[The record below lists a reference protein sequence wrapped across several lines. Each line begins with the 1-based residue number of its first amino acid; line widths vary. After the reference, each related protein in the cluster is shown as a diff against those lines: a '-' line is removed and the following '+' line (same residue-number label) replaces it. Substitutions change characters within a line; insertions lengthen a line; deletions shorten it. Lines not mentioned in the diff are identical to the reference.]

1 MCVCV
6 RERERESVCERER
19 ERETERVCER
29 ESVCVLEIYVIDVYT
44 DVLLMI
50 KLYRIEGEAGMC

>member
-1 MCVCV
+1 MCV
-6 RERERESVCERER
+6 RERERESACVCVC
-19 ERETERVCER
+19 VCER